1 MISKTTLSAFLGALV
16 GKSGVGYPDSVY
28 MALSTTDPSVDGSLI
43 SEPSGN
49 GYARKRI
56 TTGYGANNSS
66 HAFGNATYDDST
78 DTVTISNLYE
88 IQFPKATGSWGTITH
103 FALYSASSGGTMIA
117 YGSLTNSI
125 SPVTDSVA
133 IIEVG
138 NAVLSIQQQ

>member
-1 MISKTTLSAFLGALV
+1 MISKTTLTAFLNAII
-16 GKSGVGYPDSVY
+16 GKSYVDYHDSIY
-28 MALSTTDPSVDGSLI
+28 MALSTTDPTVDGSGI

-56 TTGYGANNSS
+56 TTGFGLNSTS
-66 HAFGNATYDDST
+66 HAFGTVSYDDLT
-78 DTVTISNLYE
+78 DTVSVSNTYE

-103 FALYSASSGGTMIA
+103 FALYSAATGGTMVA
-117 YGSLTNSI
+117 YGTLTNPI

-138 NAVLSIQQQ
+138 NAVLSIEQQ

>member
-1 MISKTTLSAFLGALV
+1 MISKQILSNFLGAIL
-16 GKSGVGYPDSVY
+16 GKTSFNYSTVY
-28 MALSTTDPSVDGSLI
+28 MALSTSDPTVDGSGI

-49 GYARKRI
+49 GYARKVL
-56 TTGYGANNSS
+56 TTSYGSS
-66 HAFGNATYDDST
+66 GTAHAFSNVTYDDLT
-78 DTVTISNLYE
+78 DTATVSNAYE

-103 FALYSASSGGTMIA
+103 FAIYSASTGGTMLA

-138 NAVLSIQQQ
+138 NAVLSIEQN

>member
-1 MISKTTLSAFLGALV
+1 MISKTILSNFLGALL
-16 GKSGVGYPDSVY
+16 GKTTISYSNVY
-28 MALSTTDPSVDGSLI
+28 MALSTADPTVDGSGI

-49 GYARKRI
+49 GYARKVL
-56 TTGYGANNSS
+56 TTSYGLNGTS
-66 HAFGNATYDDST
+66 HAFGNVSYDDLT
-78 DTVTISNLYE
+78 DTATVSNSYE

-103 FALYSASSGGTMIA
+103 FAIFSAATGGTMLA
-117 YGSLTNSI
+117 YGTLTNSI